1 MSKNIKVSIATI
13 QGFLLLYKKDPVMAL
28 DKVDQWAEGIRQ
40 EQFPNVELKLE
51 RQEIG
56 TEHVIEVGEKAVV
69 EGTRFEVQE
78 VEGKEESEKP

>member
-1 MSKNIKVSIATI
+1 
-13 QGFLLLYKKDPVMAL
+13 
-28 DKVDQWAEGIRQ
+28 
-40 EQFPNVELKLE
+40 VELKLE

-69 EGTRFEVQE
+69 EGTRVEVQE